1 MASVIY
7 NNFKQRL
14 MTGEVDFDND
24 QIYVMLLS
32 SSYTPDEDAHNVV
45 GDVSAYEVTGTGYV
59 TGGTMLTGVTVMLNL
74 ITNKAILDANDITW
88 TDSTLTVR
96 YCSLYKQSGVANT
109 SWLVATFDFG
119 SNKSSSSGDFT
130 VQWNAAG
137 IIDLY

>member
-14 MTGEVDFDND
+14 MTGEVDFDSD

-32 SSYTPDEDAHNVV
+32 SSYAADVDTHINVN
-45 GDVSAYEVTGTGYV
+45 DISAYEVSGTGYV
-59 TGGTMLTGVTVMLNL
+59 TGGTMLTGVTVMINL
-74 ITNKAILDANDITW
+74 TTDKAILDANDITW
-88 TDSTLTVR
+88 ADSTITVR

-109 SWLVATFDFG
+109 SWLIATFDFG

>member
-24 QIYVMLLS
+24 TIYIMLLS
-32 SSYTPDEDAHNVV
+32 NAYTPDIDAHNI
-45 GDVSAYEVTGTGYV
+45 VSSVSPYEVSGAGYV
-59 TGGTMLTGVTVMLNL
+59 TGGTMLTGVTIMLSL
-74 ITNKAILDANDITW
+74 ATDKAVLDANDITW
-88 TDSTLTVR
+88 ADSTLTVR
-96 YCSLYKQSGVANT
+96 YCSLYKKTGSVDT
-109 SWLVATFDFG
+109 SWLIATFDFG
-119 SNKSSSSGDFT
+119 SDKSSSSGDFT

>member
-7 NNFKQRL
+7 NTFKQRL

-24 QIYVMLLS
+24 EIYVMLLS
-32 SSYTPDEDAHNVV
+32 NAYTADVDTHITVS
-45 GDVSAYEVTGTGYV
+45 DVSAYEINGTGYV
-59 TGGTMLTGVTVMLNL
+59 TGGTMLMGVTVMINL
-74 ITNKAILDANDITW
+74 TTDKAILDANDITW

-96 YCSLYKQSGVANT
+96 YCSLYKKSGTANT
-109 SWLVATFDFG
+109 SWLIATFDFG

-130 VQWNAAG
+130 IQWNAAG

>member
-24 QIYVMLLS
+24 EIWIMLLTNA
-32 SSYTPDEDAHNVV
+32 YTANIDTHNTL
-45 GDVSAYEVTGTGYV
+45 GDVASFEVSGAGYV
-59 TGGTMLTGVTVMLNL
+59 AGGTVVTGVTVMINL
-74 ITNKAILDANDITW
+74 STDKAILDANDVTW
-88 TDSTLTVR
+88 ADSTITVR
-96 YCSLYKQSGVANT
+96 YCTLYKRSGVTDT

-119 SNKSSSSGDFT
+119 SDKSSSSGDFT
-130 VQWNAAG
+130 VQWNASG